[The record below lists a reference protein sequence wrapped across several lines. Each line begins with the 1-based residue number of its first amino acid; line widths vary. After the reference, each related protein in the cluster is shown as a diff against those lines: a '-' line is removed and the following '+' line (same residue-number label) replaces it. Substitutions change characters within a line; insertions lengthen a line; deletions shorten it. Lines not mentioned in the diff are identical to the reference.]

1 MSRRSPRRSTWSL
14 EFCAVCAL
22 QGQKVR
28 LVVSDE
34 PVRPTVYCTHG
45 RFDGLLYCKRC
56 PDCRA
61 KHNLSYAEEST
72 RLAQGKQ
79 VPYDGAMDR
88 TRKYVQLS
96 RDIIFEGEMLWRL
109 DTQMLHSHT
118 GFEPYAKEWTT
129 FADEPAPQLV
139 EPLRIALSHAWLAW
153 TLLRWRDELQLP
165 KEPLSFASPTH
176 LDETLL
182 DYTMRRDPKTGRFDA
197 DSLIVASLHRQV
209 GKGAR
214 ARLPRAQGRRSN
226 LLVLHH

>member
-1 MSRRSPRRSTWSL
+1 M
-14 EFCAVCAL
+14 
-22 QGQKVR
+22 
-28 LVVSDE
+28 
-34 PVRPTVYCTHG
+34 
-45 RFDGLLYCKRC
+45 
-56 PDCRA
+56 
-61 KHNLSYAEEST
+61 
-72 RLAQGKQ
+72 
-79 VPYDGAMDR
+79 PYDGAMDQ

-129 FADEPAPQLV
+129 FADEPPQLV

-197 DSLIVASLHRQV
+197 VTRSSFASPTSGEGSTSSSASSPRTAVEPACATSLTDT
-209 GKGAR
+209 
-214 ARLPRAQGRRSN
+214 
-226 LLVLHH
+226 

>member
-1 MSRRSPRRSTWSL
+1 MS
-14 EFCAVCAL
+14 
-22 QGQKVR
+22 
-28 LVVSDE
+28 
-34 PVRPTVYCTHG
+34 
-45 RFDGLLYCKRC
+45 
-56 PDCRA
+56 
-61 KHNLSYAEEST
+61 
-72 RLAQGKQ
+72 
-79 VPYDGAMDR
+79 DGAMDR

-129 FADEPAPQLV
+129 FADEPPQLV
-139 EPLRIALSHAWLAW
+139 VPLRYALSHAWLAW

-197 DSLIVASLHRQV
+197 DSLIVRFTDKWGREHELVCLEPKDGSPTCLCYIIDGRM
-209 GKGAR
+209 KCR
-214 ARLPRAQGRRSN
+214 RLICENRRFEP
-226 LLVLHH
+226 

>member
-1 MSRRSPRRSTWSL
+1 M
-14 EFCAVCAL
+14 
-22 QGQKVR
+22 
-28 LVVSDE
+28 
-34 PVRPTVYCTHG
+34 
-45 RFDGLLYCKRC
+45 
-56 PDCRA
+56 
-61 KHNLSYAEEST
+61 
-72 RLAQGKQ
+72 
-79 VPYDGAMDR
+79 PYDGAMDR

-129 FADEPAPQLV
+129 FADEPPQLV

-197 DSLIVASLHRQV
+197 DSLIVRFTDKWGREHELVCLRTAVEPACATSLTDT
-209 GKGAR
+209 
-214 ARLPRAQGRRSN
+214 
-226 LLVLHH
+226 

>member
-1 MSRRSPRRSTWSL
+1 MARYPVDTPDRAELIAADMQTKHASTTINVLVSSIESEAGISAL
-14 EFCAVCAL
+14 VDLLDRKRFHEQEKSTPLHLVPQIEFCAVCAL
-22 QGQKVR
+22 QGQKVC

-34 PVRPTVYCTHG
+34 PVHPTVYCTHG

-56 PDCRA
+56 PNCRA

-129 FADEPAPQLV
+129 FADEPPQLV
-139 EPLRIALSHAWLAW
+139 EPLRIALS
-153 TLLRWRDELQLP
+153 
-165 KEPLSFASPTH
+165 LS
-176 LDETLL
+176 
-182 DYTMRRDPKTGRFDA
+182 
-197 DSLIVASLHRQV
+197 
-209 GKGAR
+209 
-214 ARLPRAQGRRSN
+214 SN
-226 LLVLHH
+226 SA

>member
-1 MSRRSPRRSTWSL
+1 MPRS
-14 EFCAVCAL
+14 
-22 QGQKVR
+22 
-28 LVVSDE
+28 
-34 PVRPTVYCTHG
+34 
-45 RFDGLLYCKRC
+45 
-56 PDCRA
+56 
-61 KHNLSYAEEST
+61 

-129 FADEPAPQLV
+129 FADEPPQLV

>member
-1 MSRRSPRRSTWSL
+1 MPRS
-14 EFCAVCAL
+14 
-22 QGQKVR
+22 
-28 LVVSDE
+28 
-34 PVRPTVYCTHG
+34 
-45 RFDGLLYCKRC
+45 
-56 PDCRA
+56 
-61 KHNLSYAEEST
+61 

-129 FADEPAPQLV
+129 FADEPPQLV

-182 DYTMRRDPKTGRFDA
+182 DYTMRRDPKTGRF
-197 DSLIVASLHRQV
+197 LIVASLHRQV